1 MSDWLVVILSLIL
14 SAFFSGMEIA
24 FISSNKLKIELDKNR
39 GLLSAKI
46 LSVFIKYPSRFL
58 GALLL
63 GNNIA
68 LVIYGIAMANIL
80 EPAIYNFLPGKYAS
94 DFLVLII
101 QTLLATILI
110 LIAAEFI
117 PKALFRIKPNM
128 VLNLFAIPI
137 KIYYWIFYPFIH
149 LIVWISEFILK
160 IIFQQKLSSYDY
172 TFSPVDLDNYLK
184 EFSPDNKEES
194 EVKQEIQMLQNA
206 IDFRNIKLR
215 ECMVPRTDI
224 TALEQEDS
232 IENLKSSFI
241 ESGHSKILIYKKSL
255 DNIIGFVHSSDMFKN
270 PASIKETTH
279 SIPIVPETMLAN
291 NVLKMFIAEH
301 KSIALVVDE
310 FGGTSGIVTMEDII
324 EEIFGEIED
333 EYDVEELDEKQ
344 LNDNEFL
351 LSARLEIDF
360 LNEKYNLG
368 LPESEEYETLGGLII
383 NIHKSIPV
391 INEEIIQ
398 HPFKFIITKASDVRI
413 EQVHLIV
420 NQKGN

>member
-1 MSDWLVVILSLIL
+1 MSNWLVVIISLFF

-24 FISSNKLKIELDKNR
+24 FVSSNKLKIELDKNK
-39 GLLSAKI
+39 GLFSAKI
-46 LSVFIKYPSRFL
+46 LADFVKYPARFL

-68 LVIYGIAMANIL
+68 LVIYGMAMAVIL
-80 EPAIYNFLPGKYAS
+80 EPFIYSIIPVPYTSEFVV
-94 DFLVLII
+94 LVI
-101 QTLLATILI
+101 QTIIATVII

-117 PKALFRIKPNM
+117 PKALFRINPNTI
-128 VLNLFAIPI
+128 LNIFAIPI
-137 KIYYWIFYPFIH
+137 KIYYWVFYPFIH
-149 LIVWISEFILK
+149 FNVWVSEFILNS
-160 IIFQQKLSSYDY
+160 ILRQNLTPHDY
-172 TFSPVDLDNYLK
+172 TFSPVDLDNYLR
-184 EFSPDNKEES
+184 EFSADNKEES

-215 ECMVPRTDI
+215 ECMIPRTEI
-224 TALEQEDS
+224 TALELDDS
-232 IENLKSSFI
+232 IENLKNSFI

-270 PASIKETTH
+270 PANIKGASH
-279 SIPIVPETMLAN
+279 SLPIVPEAMLAN
-291 NVLKMFIAEH
+291 NVLKMFIKEH

-333 EYDVEELDEKQ
+333 EYDVEELDEKP
-344 LNDNEFL
+344 LNENEFL
-351 LSARLEIDF
+351 FSARIEIDY

-383 NIHKSIPV
+383 NIHESIPKL
-391 INEEIIQ
+391 NEIIIQ
-398 HPFKFIITKASDVRI
+398 DPFKFIIIEASDVRI
-413 EQVHLIV
+413 EKVHLIV
-420 NQKGN
+420 NQKGY

>member
-1 MSDWLVVILSLIL
+1 MNIWLVVVVSLIF

-24 FISSNKLKIELDKNR
+24 FVSSNKLKIELDKNR

-46 LSVFIKYPSRFL
+46 FAVFIKYPSRLL

-68 LVIYGIAMANIL
+68 LVIYGMAMAVIL
-80 EPAIYNFLPGKYAS
+80 EPLIYNLLPDQYVS
-94 DFLVLII
+94 EFIVLII
-101 QTLLATILI
+101 QTIIATIII

-117 PKALFRIKPNM
+117 PKALFRINPNFI
-128 VLNLFAIPI
+128 LNLFAVPI
-137 KIYYWIFYPFIH
+137 KIYYLIFYPFIH
-149 LIVWISEFILK
+149 FNVWISEFILNS
-160 IIFQQKLSSYDY
+160 ILRQKLTIHDY

-215 ECMVPRTDI
+215 ECMIPRTEI
-224 TALEQEDS
+224 TALEQDDS

-270 PASIKETTH
+270 PANIKATTH
-279 SIPIVPETMLAN
+279 SLPIVPEAMLAN
-291 NVLKMFIAEH
+291 NVLKMFIKEH

-333 EYDVEELDEKQ
+333 EYDVEELREKQ
-344 LNDNEFL
+344 LNENEFL
-351 LSARLEIDF
+351 FSARLEIDL

-368 LPESEEYETLGGLII
+368 LPESDDYETLGGLII
-383 NIHKSIPV
+383 NIHESIPE
-391 INEEIIQ
+391 INEVIIQ
-398 HPFKFIITKASDVRI
+398 EPFKFIITEASDVRI
-413 EQVHLIV
+413 EQVHLFLI
-420 NQKGN
+420 